1 MRENLG
7 GVVVRLGVFLAVCL
21 LTAFLLIAVFGE
33 VRFGDGKTYYAEF
46 ANVSNL
52 RTGKLVRIAGVE
64 VGKVTRISINPDAT
78 VRVQFTADNSVTLTR
93 GTRAVI
99 RYDNL
104 FGDRYLALE
113 EGAGGLAVLRPG
125 HTIPLARTQPALDL
139 DALIGGFKPLFRA
152 LNPEQVNALSE
163 QLLHAFAG
171 QGPTIGSLLA
181 QSAAVTNT
189 LADRDRLIG
198 QVITN
203 LNVVLGSL
211 GAHTDRLDQAVTS
224 LSALIHRLAQ
234 RKTDISNAVAYT
246 NAAAGS
252 VADLLSQARA
262 PLAKV
267 VRETDRV
274 AGIAAADHDYLDNP
288 LNTLPDKYQAGPPG
302 YVRRLLRLLP
312 VRRRAQGQRQG
323 RPAGVHQAGRS
334 GQRAVRAEMKSF
346 AERNRLAIGTVGIV
360 VVAAVALAALQY
372 QRLPFFNQGT
382 RVSAYFADAGGLR
395 TGNTVEVS
403 GYPVGKVSSIS
414 LDGPGVLVEFK
425 VDTDVRLGNR
435 TEVAIKTKGLLGSK
449 FLDVTPR
456 GDGRLDSPI
465 PIERTTSPY
474 QLPDALGDLAATI
487 SGLHTER
494 LSESLATLAQTFAD
508 TPAHFRNAIH
518 GVARLAQT
526 LDERDNQL
534 RSLLANAAKATGVLA
549 NRTDQIVGLVRDTNV
564 VLAQLR
570 TQSAA
575 LDRIWANISAVA
587 EQLRGFIA
595 ENRQQLRPALDK
607 LNGVLAIVENRK
619 ERVRQAIPLINTY
632 VMSLGESLSSGPF
645 FKAYVVNLLPGQF
658 VQPFISAAFSDLG
671 LDPATLLP
679 SQLTDPPTGQPG
691 TPPLPM
697 PYPRTGQGGEPR
709 LTLPDA
715 ITGNP
720 GDPRYPYRPEPPAPP
735 PGGPPPGPPAQ
746 QPGDQP

>member
-1 MRENLG
+1 
-7 GVVVRLGVFLAVCL
+7 
-21 LTAFLLIAVFGE
+21 
-33 VRFGDGKTYYAEF
+33 
-46 ANVSNL
+46 
-52 RTGKLVRIAGVE
+52 
-64 VGKVTRISINPDAT
+64 
-78 VRVQFTADNSVTLTR
+78 
-93 GTRAVI
+93 
-99 RYDNL
+99 
-104 FGDRYLALE
+104 
-113 EGAGGLAVLRPG
+113 
-125 HTIPLARTQPALDL
+125 
-139 DALIGGFKPLFRA
+139 
-152 LNPEQVNALSE
+152 
-163 QLLHAFAG
+163 
-171 QGPTIGSLLA
+171 
-181 QSAAVTNT
+181 
-189 LADRDRLIG
+189 
-198 QVITN
+198 
-203 LNVVLGSL
+203 
-211 GAHTDRLDQAVTS
+211 
-224 LSALIHRLAQ
+224 
-234 RKTDISNAVAYT
+234 
-246 NAAAGS
+246 
-252 VADLLSQARA
+252 
-262 PLAKV
+262 
-267 VRETDRV
+267 
-274 AGIAAADHDYLDNP
+274 
-288 LNTLPDKYQAGPPG
+288 
-302 YVRRLLRLLP
+302 
-312 VRRRAQGQRQG
+312 
-323 RPAGVHQAGRS
+323 
-334 GQRAVRAEMKSF
+334 MKSF

-435 TEVAIKTKGLLGSK
+435 TEVAIKTKGLL
-449 FLDVTPR
+449 
-456 GDGRLDSPI
+456 
-465 PIERTTSPY
+465 
-474 QLPDALGDLAATI
+474 DLAATI